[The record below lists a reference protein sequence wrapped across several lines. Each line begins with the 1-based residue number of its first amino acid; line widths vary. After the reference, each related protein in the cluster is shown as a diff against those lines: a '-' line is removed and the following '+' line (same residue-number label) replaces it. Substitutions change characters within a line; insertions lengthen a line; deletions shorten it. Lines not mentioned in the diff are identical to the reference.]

1 MNYSL
6 IEDVWGNNFKEK
18 VGTPVPID
26 KQVIKYEE
34 LNKKVVNKCIKPVL
48 KKEIMKGGKIHKVN
62 KKNIKIK
69 TGAMFGGNMFDIPNI
84 GSLEMCIFIGLLL
97 LFIADSFALLGKKIY

>member
-62 KKNIKIK
+62 KKNRKIK
-69 TGAMFGGNMFDIPNI
+69 TGAMLGGNMFDIPNI